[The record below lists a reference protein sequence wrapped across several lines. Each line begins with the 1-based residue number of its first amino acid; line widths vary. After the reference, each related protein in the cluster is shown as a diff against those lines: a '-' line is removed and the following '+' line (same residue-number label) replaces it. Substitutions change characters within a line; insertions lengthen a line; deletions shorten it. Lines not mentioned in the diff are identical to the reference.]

1 MRLLEFPDKTIGDDE
16 DALEEEEEEEEE
28 EEATNNNR
36 YGRNIYRRTIM
47 HCVGKVP
54 RGYDW
59 LHVLQ

>member
-1 MRLLEFPDKTIGDDE
+1 MRWLEFPDKTIGDDE
-16 DALEEEEEEEEE
+16 DELEEE
-28 EEATNNNR
+28 EEATKNNR
-36 YGRNIYRRTIM
+36 NGRNIYRRMIM